1 MRFLHG
7 YWEWYKKVYLNFVG
21 DRKNIILGTFTFFIP
36 VLYELF
42 GFVGT
47 EQSIIP
53 YTLPATVTN
62 SLQNIFGTKGVMA
75 YFASYYYFFVQLLVL
90 GGLACVIFFTEKPW
104 VYFLAASICF
114 IVDSTIYL
122 IFPLAPPVR
131 IGAAVPIRLNLFH
144 VSDYIITAKYSAFPS
159 GHMMAS
165 FLGFLICRKENFK
178 KIEALYIMNTLIM
191 SFVVVYLGEHYLV
204 DLFGG
209 ILLAVFAF
217 KMANYIGKKYMTT
230 ESQPLSP
237 YSLR

>member
-1 MRFLHG
+1 MDTWSGIKRA
-7 YWEWYKKVYLNFVG
+7 YVNFVG
-21 DRKNIILGTFTFFIP
+21 DRKNIILGVFTIFIP
-36 VLYELF
+36 ILYELF

-47 EQSIIP
+47 EQSITP
-53 YTLPATVTN
+53 YTFPATVTN
-62 SLQNIFGTKGVMA
+62 TLQNIFGTKGVTA

-90 GGLACVIFFTEKPW
+90 GGLACVIFFTKKPW
-104 VYFLAASICF
+104 VYFLAALICF
-114 IVDSTIYL
+114 VVDSTIYL

-131 IGAAVPIRLNLFH
+131 TGAAVPIRLNLFP

-159 GHMMAS
+159 GHIMAS

-204 DLFGG
+204 DSFGG
-209 ILLAVFAF
+209 IFLAVFAF

-230 ESQPLSP
+230 ESRPLSP
-237 YSLR
+237 

>member
-1 MRFLHG
+1 MGFKG
-7 YWEWYKKVYLNFVG
+7 GIKKAYLNFVG
-21 DRKNIILGTFTFFIP
+21 DRKNMILGTFTFFIP

-47 EQSIIP
+47 EQSITP

-62 SLQNIFGTKGVMA
+62 TLQNIFGTKGVIA
-75 YFASYYYFFVQLLVL
+75 HFASYYYFFVQLLVL
-90 GGLACVIFFTEKPW
+90 GGLACVMFFTKKPW
-104 VYFLAASICF
+104 VYFLAALICF
-114 IVDSTIYL
+114 FVDSTIYL

-131 IGAAVPIRLNLFH
+131 TGAAVPIRLNLFH

-159 GHMMAS
+159 GHIMAS

-209 ILLAVFAF
+209 VLLAVFAF

-230 ESQPLSP
+230 ESQSLSP